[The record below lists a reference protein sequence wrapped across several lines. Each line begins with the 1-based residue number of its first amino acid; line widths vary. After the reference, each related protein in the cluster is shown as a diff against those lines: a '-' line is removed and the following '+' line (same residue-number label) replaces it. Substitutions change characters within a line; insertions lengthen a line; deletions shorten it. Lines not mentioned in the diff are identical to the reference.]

1 MVVVREARDP
11 DDMEMIRS
19 LFLEYAA
26 ALGVDLSFQN
36 FDEEIAGLP
45 GAYVPPLGRLLI
57 AFDMSHPIGCVALR
71 QIDQETAEL
80 KRLYVRPEGRG
91 RGAGRQLAS
100 SAVEFARRAGYGRIR
115 LDTLPS
121 MNEAAALYTSMG
133 FVEISAYR
141 HNPIAGTRFM
151 ELVLR

>member
-1 MVVVREARDP
+1 MVVLREARNP
-11 DDMEMIRS
+11 EDMAMIRS
-19 LFLEYAA
+19 LFREYAA
-26 ALGVDLSFQN
+26 GLGVNLSFQN

-45 GAYVPPLGRLLI
+45 GAYAPPLGQLLT
-57 AFDMSHPIGCVALR
+57 AFDDDAPVGCVAVR
-71 QIDQETAEL
+71 AIDREISEL

-91 RGAGRQLAS
+91 RGIGRQLAS

-133 FVEISAYR
+133 FVEIPAYR